1 MKLLQI
7 LDVMVVYL
15 IFLLAI
21 AYKLPGIISVIALIV
36 GMMMNGLI
44 EDEEV
49 VPRSIGRGG
58 EPKKEEVIAEDSRS
72 ILKRGIDGEKLGYS

>member
-7 LDVMVVYL
+7 LDVIVVYL

-21 AYKLPGIISVIALIV
+21 AYKLPGIIPVIALIV
-36 GMMMNGLI
+36 GMMINGLI

-49 VPRSIGRGG
+49 VS
-58 EPKKEEVIAEDSRS
+58 KKHK
-72 ILKRGIDGEKLGYS
+72 KRGSRRRKK

>member
-21 AYKLPGIISVIALIV
+21 AYKLLGIIPVIVLIV
-36 GMMMNGLI
+36 GMMINGLI

-49 VPRSIGRGG
+49 VPRSIGRG
-58 EPKKEEVIAEDSRS
+58 EAEEGRS
-72 ILKRGIDGEKLGYS
+72 DC

>member
-21 AYKLPGIISVIALIV
+21 AYKLPGIIPVIALIV
-36 GMMMNGLI
+36 RMMINGLI

-49 VPRSIGRGG
+49 VPRSIRRGEAEEGRS
-58 EPKKEEVIAEDSRS
+58 DC
-72 ILKRGIDGEKLGYS
+72 

>member
-36 GMMMNGLI
+36 GMMINGLI

-49 VPRSIGRGG
+49 VPRSIRRGEAEEGRS
-58 EPKKEEVIAEDSRS
+58 DC
-72 ILKRGIDGEKLGYS
+72 

>member
-7 LDVMVVYL
+7 LNIMVVYL

-21 AYKLPGIISVIALIV
+21 AYKLPGIIPVIALIV
-36 GMMMNGLI
+36 RMMINGLI

-49 VPRSIGRGG
+49 VPRSIRRGEAEEGRS
-58 EPKKEEVIAEDSRS
+58 DC
-72 ILKRGIDGEKLGYS
+72 